1 MGILIDIVVISILL
15 LNIIMGYKKG
25 VINAIF
31 SICTFLIAIVITLV
45 LYKPVSNII
54 IENTDIKQNIK
65 TMIINNNKKEEEQPQ
80 EIKQNNI
87 YTYIENAAQNVAAE
101 AKDKAVETMA
111 ETIATKAIEIITCVI
126 LFILTRIILIV
137 LKFLTKT
144 IEHLP
149 IIKQCNEIGGLIY
162 GILKGL
168 IIIYLILTVMFLVI
182 SIRENGTIANAIEQ
196 SYVTKFFYNNNIIVN
211 YCFLG
216 KNLL

>member
-25 VINAIF
+25 LINVIF
-31 SICTFLIAIVITLV
+31 SICAFLIAIVITLV

-65 TMIINNNKKEEEQPQ
+65 TMIINNKKEEQTQ
-80 EIKQNNI
+80 EKKQNNI
-87 YTYIENAAQNVAAE
+87 YTYIENTVQNVADE

-168 IIIYLILTVMFLVI
+168 IIIYLIL
-182 SIRENGTIANAIEQ
+182 
-196 SYVTKFFYNNNIIVN
+196 
-211 YCFLG
+211 
-216 KNLL
+216 

>member
-25 VINAIF
+25 LINVIF
-31 SICTFLIAIVITLV
+31 SICAFLIAIVITLV

-65 TMIINNNKKEEEQPQ
+65 TMIINNKKEEQTQ
-80 EIKQNNI
+80 EKKQNNI

>member
-25 VINAIF
+25 LINVIF
-31 SICTFLIAIVITLV
+31 SICAFLIAIVITLV

-65 TMIINNNKKEEEQPQ
+65 TMIINNKKEEQTQ
-80 EIKQNNI
+80 EKKQNNI
-87 YTYIENAAQNVAAE
+87 YTYIENTVQNVADE